1 METALPT
8 VHTILVN
15 AVVEHAGTFET
26 GVHHLRLLHEHDQID
41 AWSWLPP
48 TPVDADRVLKAE
60 VCAMPL
66 DISEGATHVVTRVL
80 PMPGL
85 DVFNLIPDQFGHTDD
100 IVYRCRDVVDAC
112 TTDPLRRF
120 LSDVFSMPAVYRPF
134 WSCPASRS
142 HHHAYA
148 GGLAQHSIEMAEN
161 VRDTPR
167 LSDLE
172 RDVGIAHALTHD
184 VGKLWCYAPGASHL
198 HVLGHE
204 LVGLAQLHNAL
215 ERLALDWPDGA
226 VALRSLLSGQWK
238 RLGGKPLMAV
248 GSLVRAYDQAS
259 AEGDLRPRRRHPHRP
274 WSPSTPD
281 EGNVLPFRRDLREPL
296 QQ

>member
-8 VHTILVN
+8 VQTILVN
-15 AVVEHAGTFET
+15 AVVEHVTSFES
-26 GVHHLRLLHEHDQID
+26 GPNHLRLLHEHDQID
-41 AWSWLPP
+41 AWSWLPLRS
-48 TPVDADRVLKAE
+48 VDADSVLKAE

-66 DISEGATHVVTRVL
+66 DTPEGATHVVTCIE
-80 PMPGL
+80 PMPDL
-85 DVFNLIPDQFGHTDD
+85 DVFNLIPDGFGRTED
-100 IVYRCRDVVDAC
+100 VVFRCRDVVDAC
-112 TTDPLRRF
+112 RTAPLRRF
-120 LSDVFSMPAVYRPF
+120 LSDVFSMPEVYRHF
-134 WSCPASRS
+134 WTCPASRS
-142 HHHAYA
+142 RHHAYA

-184 VGKLWCYAPGASHL
+184 VGKLWCYAPDSAHL
-198 HVLGHE
+198 QALGHE
-204 LVGLAQLHNAL
+204 LVGLAQLHGAL
-215 ERLALDWPDGA
+215 ERLAFDWPDGA

-259 AEGDLRPRRRHPHRP
+259 AEGDLRPRGRHPHRP
-274 WSPSTPD
+274 WTPSSPD
-281 EGNVLPFRRDLREPL
+281 NGKVLPFRRDLRAPV
-296 QQ
+296 Q

>member
-8 VHTILVN
+8 VHTFLVN
-15 AVVEHAGTFET
+15 AVVEHVRSCDT
-26 GVHHLRLLHEHDQID
+26 GLHHLRLLHEHDPID
-41 AWSWLPP
+41 AWSWLP
-48 TPVDADRVLKAE
+48 TEPVDANRVLKAE

-66 DISEGATHVVTRVL
+66 DTQEGATHVVTRIV
-80 PMPGL
+80 PMPDL
-85 DVFNLIPDQFGHTDD
+85 DVFNLIPDGFGRTED
-100 IVYRCRDVVDAC
+100 VVLRCRDVVDAC
-112 TTDPLRRF
+112 RTGPLRRF
-120 LSDVFSMPAVYRPF
+120 LSDVFSMPEVYRDF
-134 WSCPASRS
+134 WNCPASRS
-142 HHHAYA
+142 HHHAYP
-148 GGLAQHSIEMAEN
+148 GGLALHSVEMAEN

-184 VGKLWCYAPGASHL
+184 IGKLWCYAPGASHL
-198 HVLGHE
+198 HALGHE
-204 LVGLAQLHNAL
+204 LVGLGQLHHAL

-259 AEGDLRPRRRHPHRP
+259 AENDLRPRRRHPHQP
-274 WSPSTPD
+274 WSPSIPD
-281 EGNVLPFRRDLREPL
+281 DGKVLPFRRDLRAPL
-296 QQ
+296 Q

>member
-15 AVVEHAGTFET
+15 AVVEHVTSLESGPN
-26 GVHHLRLLHEHDQID
+26 HLRLLHEHDQID

-48 TPVDADRVLKAE
+48 ESVDADRVLKAE

-66 DISEGATHVVTRVL
+66 DTQEGATHVVTRIE
-80 PMPGL
+80 PMPDL
-85 DVFNLIPDQFGHTDD
+85 DVFNLIPDGFGRTED
-100 IVYRCRDVVDAC
+100 VVFRCRDVVDAC
-112 TTDPLRRF
+112 TTVSLRRF
-120 LSDVFSMPAVYRPF
+120 LSDVFSMPEVYRNF
-134 WSCPASRS
+134 WTCPASRS

-184 VGKLWCYAPGASHL
+184 VGKLWCYAPDTGHL
-198 HVLGHE
+198 QALGHE
-204 LVGLAQLHNAL
+204 LVGLAQLHGAL
-215 ERLALDWPDGA
+215 ERLAFDWPDGA

-259 AEGDLRPRRRHPHRP
+259 AEGDLRPRGRHPHRP
-274 WSPSTPD
+274 WTPSSPD
-281 EGNVLPFRRDLREPL
+281 NGKVLPFRRDLRAPVP
-296 QQ
+296 